1 MTTPIPFVPTPRLE
15 YTKMYNQVQDNLD
28 NFRAT
33 VQRKKDEKEDMRLK
47 EYQQDQERKEK
58 AMLDR
63 ILEDNRRY
71 MALAK
76 VKGYYDY
83 KYAYWAGTL
92 VDQYI

>member
-1 MTTPIPFVPTPRLE
+1 MITPIPFVPTPRLE
-15 YTKMYNQVQDNLD
+15 YTEAYNQMQSDYEYFLLI
-28 NFRAT
+28 T
-33 VQRKKDEKEDMRLK
+33 QRKKSEDEDIRLK
-47 EYQQDQERKEK
+47 EYQKEQAKQEK

-63 ILEDNRRY
+63 ILEDNLRY

-92 VDQYI
+92 VDMYI

>member
-1 MTTPIPFVPTPRLE
+1 MITPIPFVPTPRLE
-15 YTKMYNQVQDNLD
+15 YTQAYNRTQDNYEYYLLSQ
-28 NFRAT
+28 
-33 VQRKKDEKEDMRLK
+33 QREKAEKEDKRLEEFQK
-47 EYQQDQERKEK
+47 ENDRKEK

-63 ILEDNRRY
+63 LLEDNRRY

-92 VDQYI
+92 VDSYI

>member
-1 MTTPIPFVPTPRLE
+1 MITPIPFVPTPRLE
-15 YTKMYNQVQDNLD
+15 YTQAYNRMQDNYENYLLSQ
-28 NFRAT
+28 
-33 VQRKKDEKEDMRLK
+33 QREKAEKEDKRLE
-47 EYQQDQERKEK
+47 EYQKETDRKEK

-92 VDQYI
+92 VDSYI

>member
-1 MTTPIPFVPTPRLE
+1 MTIPIPFVPTPRLE

-33 VQRKKDEKEDMRLK
+33 VQRKKDEKEDVRLK

-76 VKGYYDY
+76 IKGYYDY